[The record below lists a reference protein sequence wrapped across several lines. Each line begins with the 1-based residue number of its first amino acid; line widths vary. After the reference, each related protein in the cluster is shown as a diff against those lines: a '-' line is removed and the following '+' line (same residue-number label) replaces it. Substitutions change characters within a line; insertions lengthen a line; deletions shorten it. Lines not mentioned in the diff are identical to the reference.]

1 MIFSAEDVAALSKSL
16 SCWEYAEYVCAFLVA
31 VACAGEYIADF
42 SDRFTGGIEERK
54 RRLAKRSTL
63 LLIAALALELICL
76 VKTTSLSGLLIG
88 SLSDKAEKAEK
99 NAEQAIADSAIAEKQ
114 SAQATIDA
122 GKATDASTAAVKVSR
137 NAKDL
142 AQGARLE
149 ADSFENDIRA
159 ANAQSAEA
167 KQESTS
173 VSVKLADRT
182 LTDLQISLIAGRLA
196 RYAGQEVE
204 IVAYWENKES
214 VGIADRILTGLIKA
228 RWIYIPPQSR
238 VLEAAGVNGVLVWSH
253 PSADVSTKEAVAALI
268 SALNEQSIDAEAR
281 FQNPNNPKTNRI
293 TLDRKST
300 RLNS

>member
-76 VKTTSLSGLLIG
+76 VKTNSLSGLLIG

-293 TLDRKST
+293 TLDIGAKR
-300 RLNS
+300 